1 MELSSRPQN
10 MLQKIFF
17 VLLILAVHIEHISSF
32 TSSNSLLKQC
42 FSSNP
47 KLSSRQPINS
57 RVYVANSG
65 IESAFEQVSSVAE
78 LYPTALIILVAGAL
92 GILSQTLINSM
103 LKGDQGL
110 SAFLSDGKGYGN
122 SKYKAASGESGRL
135 SDDPLPWLKLPKL
148 SFVDVAGQEVV
159 NEEDVVKKLELLAQ
173 RGRDELEAGDKAKAA
188 QTRDEINSLMADNG
202 FEDR

>member
-10 MLQKIFF
+10 MLQKMFF
-17 VLLILAVHIEHISSF
+17 VLLIAVHIEHVSSF
-32 TSSNSLLKQC
+32 TSNNSLLKKR

-47 KLSSRQPINS
+47 KLSSRQPMNS

-65 IESAFEQVSSVAE
+65 IESVFEQVSSVAE
-78 LYPTALIILVAGAL
+78 FQPTALIILVAGAL

-110 SAFLSDGKGYGN
+110 SAFLSDGIGYGN

-173 RGRDELEAGDKAKAA
+173 RGRDELEAGDKVKAA

>member
-10 MLQKIFF
+10 MLQKMFF
-17 VLLILAVHIEHISSF
+17 VLLIAVHIEHVSSF
-32 TSSNSLLKQC
+32 TSNNSLLKKR
-42 FSSNP
+42 FSTNP
-47 KLSSRQPINS
+47 KLSSRQPMNS

-78 LYPTALIILVAGAL
+78 FQPTALIILVAGAL

-173 RGRDELEAGDKAKAA
+173 RGRDELEAGDKVKAA
-188 QTRDEINSLMADNG
+188 QTRDEINSLMVDNG